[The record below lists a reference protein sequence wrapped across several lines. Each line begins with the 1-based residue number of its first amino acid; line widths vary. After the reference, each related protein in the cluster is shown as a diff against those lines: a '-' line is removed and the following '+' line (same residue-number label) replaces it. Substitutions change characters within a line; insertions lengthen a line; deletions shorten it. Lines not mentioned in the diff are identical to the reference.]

1 MDEVIYSKLP
11 SGGSLWN
18 YKSDY
23 CDKYIQKTYDNPNV
37 ENAIFK
43 TAIVK
48 KTITEK
54 DQENAK
60 DFRKN
65 RKQTLL
71 NFIIHTIDPVASL
84 YTRQMF
90 EQAES
95 IFKDRLTQIVSTGS
109 IQQWLGPK
117 KSRTLLAWITKNNH
131 GVADEMGKIIT
142 DFLSWFLDKQ
152 LKYIPEH
159 AHYIADSNEEG
170 IIYVTYDHKTYVIKN

>member
-1 MDEVIYSKLP
+1 MDELIYSKLP

-18 YKSDY
+18 YKNDY
-23 CDKYIQKTYDNPNV
+23 SNKYIQKTYDNPNI

-43 TAIVK
+43 NAVK
-48 KTITEK
+48 KPVTEQGNDK
-54 DQENAK
+54 DS
-60 DFRKN
+60 RKN

-71 NFIIHTIDPVASL
+71 NFIIHTIDPLASL

-90 EQAES
+90 EQAEA

-109 IQQWLGPK
+109 IHQWLGPK

-142 DFLSWFLDKQ
+142 DFLTWFLDKSM
-152 LKYIPEH
+152 KYIPEH
-159 AHYIADSNEEG
+159 AHYVADSNEEG